1 MRIELIDEA
10 MTRKLGRALAKSCPS
25 APFLVTLTG
34 ELGAGK
40 SHLVRAFLKKL
51 GVSGTIPSPSY
62 SLCETYVISNK
73 LHVSHMDLY
82 RLEDPEE
89 LDLMGFRDMIDGRG
103 LLIEWPERAGT
114 NLPASDLDLNL
125 IWHKEGRMCA
135 ISAKTTKGEDWL
147 AELKL
152 PKA

>member
-10 MTRKLGRALAKSCPS
+10 MTRKLGRALAKSCPQ

-40 SHLVRAFLKKL
+40 SHLARAFLKKL
-51 GVSGTIPSPSY
+51 GVSGAIPSPSY
-62 SLCETYVISNK
+62 TLCETYVASNE

-114 NLPASDLDLNL
+114 HLPVSDLDLNL
-125 IWHKEGRMCA
+125 IWHKKGRMCA
-135 ISAKTTKGEDWL
+135 LSAKTMKGEDWL